1 MENGTG
7 KFWQFR
13 YIPARVY
20 INVVFLREREEMF
33 MRKRIL
39 VILSSVFLCL
49 FAVACSANPSENAS
63 DSAGSESSA
72 VDADA
77 REEKNDFNTA
87 TNTTEVFRGYNISFP
102 SSWTEGNN
110 TLDMETY
117 YAESGEA
124 VAMFQ
129 MQCISSPFDSFDELN
144 ADKDSLGESYGDA
157 FDSFDVSDAS
167 EYPISGTK
175 GILYDYT
182 GSTSGLDVHGKM
194 LVYVSE
200 IGGNLISLQMV
211 QSNNTEYSY
220 FNDFEKI
227 LDSVTL
233 SQSSDN
239 SGAEQTNS
247 PVSGASSANS
257 SGISLEYQNALSKAH
272 DYLRF
277 TAFSYSGLVD
287 QLEYEQFSTD
297 AATYA
302 ADNCGADW
310 NEQAAKKAQSYLD
323 FSSFSRQELIDQ
335 LLYEGF
341 TSEQAEYGVSAVG
354 Y

>member
-1 MENGTG
+1 
-7 KFWQFR
+7 
-13 YIPARVY
+13 
-20 INVVFLREREEMF
+20 
-33 MRKRIL
+33 MRKKFLI
-39 VILSSVFLCL
+39 VLSSVFLCL
-49 FAVACSANPSENAS
+49 LAVACSNTNPSESAS
-63 DSAGSESSA
+63 DIAGSESSA
-72 VDADA
+72 EEADA
-77 REEKNDFNTA
+77 REEKNDFDTS
-87 TNTTEVFRGYNISFP
+87 TNTTETFFGYDISFP
-102 SSWTEGNN
+102 SSWVEGNN
-110 TLDMETY
+110 TLDTETY

-129 MQCISSPFDSFDELN
+129 MQCISSPFDSFEELD
-144 ADKDSLGESYGDA
+144 ADKDSFGESYGDA
-157 FDSFDVSDAS
+157 FDSFDVSGTS

-182 GSTSGLDVHGKM
+182 GSTSGLDVHGKT

-211 QSNNTEYSY
+211 QSDNTEYSY

-233 SQSSDN
+233 SQPSDN
-239 SGAEQTNS
+239 SDSEQANG
-247 PVSGASSANS
+247 PVSDTSG
-257 SGISLEYQNALSKAH
+257 GISLEYQNALSKAH
-272 DYLRF
+272 DYLEF

-287 QLEYEQFSTD
+287 QLEYEQFSAD

-341 TSEQAEYGVSAVG
+341 TNEQAEYGVSAVG